1 MNASWRRALKVAA
14 IAALLVGPDMAPVPA
29 EAQKL
34 PDAIVARKKIVIALF
49 ASFPPMAYKR
59 PEDNAL
65 AGIDVD
71 LASYFGRK
79 LGVDIAWQEVS
90 YESATNALT
99 TGRVD
104 MALSLLDL
112 PEPAAKLDFVDY
124 LSSGIQVYTLA
135 GHAPIATLADLCGQ
149 TVGANRRNG
158 FDAAMRDWS
167 DKNCVA
173 VGRPALKIE
182 ATEGTPAA
190 RLELRQSRVDA
201 IVQSSESVPYTMK
214 LEPGAYVK
222 VGPALSTGL
231 MIAMAFPK
239 EGTQLRDAV
248 KAVLKES
255 IADGSYATILKKFE
269 VEGNSA
275 ADAIARQ

>member
-1 MNASWRRALKVAA
+1 VLAA
-14 IAALLVGPDMAPVPA
+14 CVGFCLLAGQVLLQAPAA
-29 EAQKL
+29 AQAL
-34 PDAIVARKKIVIALF
+34 PDAIAAKKKIVIALF

-59 PEDNAL
+59 PDDNQL

-79 LGVDIAWQEVS
+79 LGVGIEWQEVS
-90 YESATNALT
+90 YESATNALI

-112 PEPAAKLDFVDY
+112 PEPATKLDFVDY
-124 LSSGIQVYTLA
+124 LGSGMQVYALA
-135 GHAPIATLADLCGQ
+135 SHAPIPTLADLCGL

-158 FDAAMRDWS
+158 FDATMRDWN

-173 VGRPALKIE
+173 AGRPALKIE

-190 RLELRQSRVDA
+190 RLELRQNRVDA
-201 IVQSSESVPYTMK
+201 IVQSSESVPYTMQ
-214 LEPGAYVK
+214 LEPGTYVK
-222 VGPALSTGL
+222 VGDAFSNGL

-239 EGTQLRDAV
+239 ASTQLRDAI
-248 KAVLKES
+248 KAALKS
-255 IADGSYATILKKFE
+255 AVVDGSYAAILKKFE

-275 ADAIARQ
+275 AERIAQE

>member
-1 MNASWRRALKVAA
+1 MKKLALAFCLLLAA
-14 IAALLVGPDMAPVPA
+14 GAA

-34 PDAIVARKKIVIALF
+34 PDAIAAKRKIVIALF

-59 PEDNAL
+59 PEDNQL

-71 LASYFGRK
+71 LASYFGKK
-79 LGVDIAWQEVS
+79 LGVEIEWQEVS
-90 YESATNALT
+90 YESATNALV

-104 MALSLLDL
+104 MALSLLDR
-112 PEPAAKLDFVDY
+112 PEPATKLDFVDY
-124 LSSGIQVYTLA
+124 LRSGIQVYALA
-135 GHAPIATLADLCGQ
+135 SHAPIPTLADLCGQ
-149 TVGANRRNG
+149 AVGANRRNG
-158 FDAAMRDWS
+158 FDAVMREWS

-173 VGRPALKIE
+173 AGKPALKVE

-190 RLELRQSRVDA
+190 RLELRQNRVDA

-214 LEPGAYVK
+214 LEPGIYVK
-222 VGPALSTGL
+222 VGQAFSTGL

-239 EGTQLRDAV
+239 GSPELRDIIKSTLQASV
-248 KAVLKES
+248 
-255 IADGSYATILKKFE
+255 ADGAYAAILRKFE

-275 ADAIARQ
+275 AEIIARP